1 MHPTTYLRGAL
12 SKRESVH
19 LDTKI
24 ISVLF
29 NHEGYENM
37 PPSQHTYMHSLLK
50 KNYEERLFFNYSLK
64 FSKQ

>member
-1 MHPTTYLRGAL
+1 MHQTMRGAL

-50 KNYEERLFFNYSLK
+50 KIMMRERDFFLIIPPQV
-64 FSKQ
+64 F